1 MIGLRINPNTDAK
14 NLSQISKGK
23 KGDPFYNDPEK
34 KSKNYIHNIK
44 VI

>member
-1 MIGLRINPNTDAK
+1 MIK
-14 NLSQISKGK
+14 NLILFFIVIFVISSCGK

>member
-1 MIGLRINPNTDAK
+1 MIK
-14 NLSQISKGK
+14 NLILFFIVIFVIFSCGK